1 MKAIIGKI
9 TNSQFLNVE
18 EEYKAVKKDA
28 GLIDVSTVGKIQI
41 KGKDAFKFIQN
52 LVTADISNLNK
63 NRGMCT
69 LVCYPD
75 GTVMDTLNVY
85 KFKDD
90 EYMIAIHS
98 GNVEKIFKW
107 MINRK
112 RYHDISIINL
122 TDKLY
127 QIALQGPKS
136 TSVLHEATNEDFT
149 DMEYLDIKQDV
160 LIGKQNSFICKWGY
174 NSDTGFEVF
183 TLKENAEAVIKE
195 LLNSG
200 IKEGIKPIGIET
212 RDALRYEANLPLFG
226 NELPGDITPFEAGF
240 DAYIKLDKD
249 DFVGKKALVKQ
260 NRAGI
265 KRKVVSF
272 QVDSKTKIP
281 DAGASIMANDKKI
294 GVVAVG
300 HLSPKSKKAMGFAVV
315 DCEYSGSGTK
325 VYIDNIDEVMEAKIT
340 SIKSYKKRAKCM

>member
-1 MKAIIGKI
+1 MKAIMEKV
-9 TNSQFLNVE
+9 TKNQFFKVE
-18 EEYKAVKKDA
+18 EEYKTVKKDA
-28 GLIDVSTVGKIQI
+28 GLIDVSTIGKIQI
-41 KGKDAFKFIQN
+41 KGRDAFKFIQN
-52 LVTADISNLNK
+52 LVTADIKNLNK
-63 NRGMCT
+63 NKGIYT

-75 GTVMDTLNVY
+75 GTVMDTLLVY
-85 KFKDD
+85 KFEDD
-90 EYMIAIHS
+90 EYIIAVHS
-98 GNVEKIFKW
+98 GNVEKIYKW

-136 TSVLHEATNEDFT
+136 ISILNEVTNEDFT
-149 DMEYLDIKQDV
+149 QMEYMDIRKNV
-160 LIGKQNSFICKWGY
+160 LIGKKNTFICKWGF

-195 LLNSG
+195 IMNSG
-200 IKEGIKPIGIET
+200 IKEGIKPIGKET

-226 NELPGDITPFEAGF
+226 KELPGDITPFEAGF
-240 DAYIKLDKD
+240 DAYIKLDKE

-272 QVDSKTKIP
+272 QIDSKTKIP
-281 DAGASIMANDKKI
+281 DAGASIMANNKKI

-300 HLSPKSKKAMGFAVV
+300 HLSPKSKKASGFAIV
-315 DCEYSGSGTK
+315 DYEYSGNGTK
-325 VYIDNIDEVMEAKIT
+325 VFIDSMDEVIEAKIT
-340 SIKSYKKRAKCM
+340 NFKSYKKSDKFM